1 MSKRP
6 RNHKLA
12 LSPPS
17 KPQKEAL
24 DTSHEINVEVNG
36 QKITLPHNSTL
47 ADCLSV
53 SKAPYKE
60 GTAIGMLK
68 ETTGRKTEEITEYTI
83 TTSRGEFKIELLEPD
98 SDSKNRWIQHFK
110 KYEGTPIRWISRD
123 AVAFGPFGTDIHP
136 TRGTTNFER
145 FEVAYGAGGFDP
157 KNTHLILSKNR
168 HVSEYGMPQEG
179 TFARIISGKNV
190 LHQLNKI
197 DTIISIEP
205 IIEWEKMA
213 ERLCTTDLSTKI
225 DDGVRIFTYFEV
237 ELEPLAPEG
246 AEHFLALTRN
256 GTFKVDLVASSF
268 ISDNSL
274 QGEMCKYEN
283 FDPRIAGSVAVRT
296 VGDGSG
302 KAYIACD
309 DRNASIMHSV
319 VGHVTKGLELV
330 KLAESGQ
337 HLVLKTIPG
346 QIMVLGMSFEEADEH
361 LSQLGVGLVRDGYTG
376 EDAVIVKNTPGTT
389 IDILREGKVTAFG
402 VQESQLIKIK
412 LYDDLVPKTLNFF
425 RHAIE
430 LQFRPVGAL
439 PVLMKYENTYLFKA
453 EKAAEKYK
461 EIMPEN
467 TPTGKV
473 LAGEIGVTN
482 QAAKRIGVV
491 GVKTKDDS
499 LFGPSGEKFTNTNI
513 IGRILELDKLKDLK
527 EGDVMYVVES
537 RGDDD

>member
-6 RNHKLA
+6 RNRKLA

-36 QKITLPHNSTL
+36 QQITLPHNSTL
-47 ADCLSV
+47 ADALSV

-98 SDSKNRWIQHFK
+98 SDSKNRWFHHFK

-136 TRGTTNFER
+136 TRGTSNFER

-157 KNTHLILSKNR
+157 ENTHLILSKNR

-337 HLVLKTIPG
+337 RLVLKTIPD
-346 QIMVLGMSFEEADEH
+346 QIMVLGMGFEEADEH
-361 LSQLGVGLVRDGYTG
+361 LSRLGVELVRDGYTG

-402 VQESQLIKIK
+402 VQESRLIKIK

-467 TPTGKV
+467 TPTDKV

-482 QAAKRIGVV
+482 QAAKRMGVV

-527 EGDVMYVVES
+527 DGDVMYVVES